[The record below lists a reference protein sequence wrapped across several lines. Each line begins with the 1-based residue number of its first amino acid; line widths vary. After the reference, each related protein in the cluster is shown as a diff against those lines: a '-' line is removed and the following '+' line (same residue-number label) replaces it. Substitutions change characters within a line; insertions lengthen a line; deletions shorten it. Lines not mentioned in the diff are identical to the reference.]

1 MQQVGYNLER
11 LRQSINDTCRSAE
24 RRPEDITLVAVTK
37 TFPAEIIELAISA
50 GVGIIGENRVQEALE
65 KYPLI
70 GPKVQWHLIG
80 HLQSNKTKKA
90 VEIFSLIHSVDSVDL
105 AREVG
110 HRAVQSG
117 KIQEVL
123 LEVNT
128 SGELQKYGFDPGEVF
143 KDLGKIKDIEGIK
156 VLGLM
161 TVGPLTDDTDKVR
174 SSFRMLKK
182 IFDEIKLQ
190 AIPNIEMK
198 HLSMGMSGDYR
209 VAIEEGSTMIRVG
222 SAIFGSR
229 C

>member
-11 LRQSINDTCRSAE
+11 LRLSIDDTCRSAG

-37 TFPAEIIELAISA
+37 TFPAEIIELAIAA
-50 GVGIIGENRVQEALE
+50 GVDIIGENRVQEALE
-65 KYPLI
+65 KYSRI
-70 GPKVQWHLIG
+70 GTRVEWHLIG
-80 HLQSNKTKKA
+80 HLQSNKAKKA

-110 HRAVQSG
+110 RRAGQIG
-117 KIQEVL
+117 KTQEIL

-128 SGELQKYGFDPGEVF
+128 SGEPQKYGFDSQEVI
-143 KDLGKIKDIEGIK
+143 KDLKEIKEIKGIK

-161 TVGPLTDDTDKVR
+161 TVGPLTDDAAKVR
-174 SSFRMLKK
+174 SSFKMLKK
-182 IFDEIKLQ
+182 IFDDIKLQ
-190 AIPNIEMK
+190 AIPNIEMR

-209 VAIEEGSTMIRVG
+209 VAIEEGSTMVRVG

-229 C
+229 